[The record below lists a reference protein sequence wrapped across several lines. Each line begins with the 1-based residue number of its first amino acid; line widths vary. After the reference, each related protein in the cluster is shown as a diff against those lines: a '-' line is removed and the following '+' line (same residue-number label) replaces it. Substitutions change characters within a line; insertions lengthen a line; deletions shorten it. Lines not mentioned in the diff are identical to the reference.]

1 MHVVGFSGISGV
13 GKTTL
18 IERLIPLFRR
28 SGIRVSVVKHAQKG
42 LDVDQPGKDTW
53 RHREAGAFEVVAAS
67 SRRLV
72 LTREFEVEVDLT
84 VHQLLAELTPVADW
98 VLVDGYRDADIPKL
112 EVWRKDV
119 GGLVV
124 YPLDPFVVA
133 VVTDD
138 PVALPEP
145 TGLSVLNINDAE
157 PLLAW
162 LLSHAHRFEYR
173 FPEADAE

>member
-1 MHVVGFSGISGV
+1 MHVVGFSGVSGV

-28 SGIRVSVVKHAQKG
+28 AGIRVSVVKHAQKG
-42 LDVDQPGKDTW
+42 LDVDHPGKDTW

-112 EVWRKDV
+112 EVWRQDV

-133 VVTDD
+133 VVTDAPD
-138 PVALPEP
+138 ALPEP
-145 TGLSVLNINDAE
+145 TGLSVLDIDNAE
-157 PLLAW
+157 EVLAW
-162 LLSHAHRFEYR
+162 LLPHAYRFEYR
-173 FPEADAE
+173 FPEGDGE